1 MVKYSNRGLVQFWNK
16 EYSLFNILYY
26 ITYFTW
32 SSGFYII
39 SLVVKSAT
47 AICNTE
53 KGKEQKKMREKTKIG
68 VGFVFLLVFLILFLS
83 VQYHKKKRPTGQLPK
98 IQYNIL
104 TFDQSFYL
112 YVLFFLC
119 DYTLMLSR
127 ELSKSLEITLFIS
140 KLIFFHCL
148 IPLFLIWNV
157 KRSMP
162 LLFSDYNPQRKVKN
176 FYVSG
181 LSIIPRRQF
190 FLPLNKVS
198 NARWGSEMKFQTKNV
213 NLSHNHMTPVDI

>member
-16 EYSLFNILYY
+16 KYSLFNLLYV
-26 ITYFTW
+26 TSYFTW
-32 SSGFYII
+32 SSGFYI
-39 SLVVKSAT
+39 SLLVNSAT
-47 AICNTE
+47 FICDRE
-53 KGKEQKKMREKTKIG
+53 KGNEQTERRKKTKIG

-83 VQYHKKKRPTGQLPK
+83 VQYHKRKRPTCQLPK

-119 DYTLMLSR
+119 DCALMLLK
-127 ELSKSLEITLFIS
+127 EHSKNLEIALFIS

-148 IPLFLIWNV
+148 IPLLLIWNV
-157 KRSMP
+157 KQSMP
-162 LLFSDYNPQRKVKN
+162 LLFSDNNPQRKVKN

-181 LSIIPRRQF
+181 LSFTPRRQF

-198 NARWGSEMKFQTKNV
+198 KARWGSEVKFQTKNV
-213 NLSHNHMTPVDI
+213 NLCHNHMTPVDI

>member
-16 EYSLFNILYY
+16 KYSLFNLLYVT
-26 ITYFTW
+26 TYFTW
-32 SSGFYII
+32 SSGFYICL
-39 SLVVKSAT
+39 LVNSAT
-47 AICNTE
+47 FISGSE
-53 KGKEQKKMREKTKIG
+53 KGKNEQTERRRKTKIG

-83 VQYHKKKRPTGQLPK
+83 VQYQKRKRPTVIK
-98 IQYNIL
+98 IQHNIL

-119 DYTLMLSR
+119 DCALMLLK
-127 ELSKSLEITLFIS
+127 EHSKGLEITLFIS
-140 KLIFFHCL
+140 KSIFFHCL
-148 IPLFLIWNV
+148 NPLFLIWNV
-157 KRSMP
+157 KQSMP
-162 LLFSDYNPQRKVKN
+162 LLFSDSNPQRKVNN

-181 LSIIPRRQF
+181 LSIIPRRQY

-198 NARWGSEMKFQTKNV
+198 NAPWGSEVKYQTKNV

>member
-1 MVKYSNRGLVQFWNK
+1 MVKYSNRGLVQCWNNK
-16 EYSLFNILYY
+16 YSLFNLLYVT
-26 ITYFTW
+26 TYFTW
-32 SSGFYII
+32 SSGFYL
-39 SLVVKSAT
+39 SLLVNSAT
-47 AICNTE
+47 FICDTE
-53 KGKEQKKMREKTKIG
+53 RGNEQTEMRKKTKIG

-83 VQYHKKKRPTGQLPK
+83 VQYHKRKRPTGQLPK

-119 DYTLMLSR
+119 DFALMLLK
-127 ELSKSLEITLFIS
+127 EHSKSLKITLFIS